1 MRTTS
6 VRRAITSIIFGT
18 CVTTATL
25 SSAAEGIPMDWYD
38 LDHFQIDC
46 SLKKEQIEFLNSM
59 RVSESDMIGFRLQ
72 ELVMPWAKLTDPEGN
87 ARVHRTGNG
96 DYNWLINQH
105 LYSLATQCY

>member
-1 MRTTS
+1 MKIIN
-6 VRRAITSIIFGT
+6 VPRAITSIIFGT

-25 SSAAEGIPMDWYD
+25 SNAAEGIPMDYYD

-46 SLKKEQIEFLNSM
+46 SLKQQQVEFLNSM
-59 RVSESDMIGFRLQ
+59 RMSETEMRAFRLQ
-72 ELVMPWAKLTDPEGN
+72 GFLTPWTKLTDPNG
-87 ARVHRTGNG
+87 ADRVRKTGNG